1 VKYINRVLES
11 EILKYLD
18 DKEIIAIIG
27 PRQSGKTTLVKHI
40 ISNIKNKKVK
50 QISFDNIFDLELF
63 ENDIDGF
70 IDLNV
75 RNYDILFIDEIQYSK
90 QSGKRLKYIY
100 DNNDIKIFISGSSS
114 IDISVESLKYL
125 VGRIFVF
132 TLYPFNFYEFLLAKD
147 ENLAEILKN
156 GKIGD
161 SLHTKLLKYL
171 DEFIKFGGFP
181 RVVLEN
187 SIEKKKTILQ
197 NIFQTYIMKEIK
209 EIFSIKN
216 DFKIFNLMKILSFQ
230 EGNLISYE
238 ELATHTEINR
248 NVLKEY
254 LNILEKAFI
263 IKLVHSFYTNKR
275 LEIIKSPKLYFLDSG
290 LRNIVNDFTLSGSIY
305 ENFVFTEMLKK
316 GIELKYWRTKSK
328 AEIDFVYEKRNELI
342 PIEVKTKLTKP
353 KITKSFYSF
362 IKKYK
367 PKLGYILSRDFEK
380 LENVNN
386 CKVIFSTFVKFLQ
399 NNGL

>member
-1 VKYINRVLES
+1 MEYVNRILESKILNYIN
-11 EILKYLD
+11 
-18 DKEIIAIIG
+18 DKEIIAVIG
-27 PRQSGKTTLVKHI
+27 PRQSGKTTLIKHI
-40 ISNIKNKKVK
+40 LSNIKNKKIK
-50 QISFDNIFDLELF
+50 QISFDNIFELELF
-63 ENDIDGF
+63 ENDIEGF

-75 RNYDILFIDEIQYSK
+75 KNNDILFIDEIQYSK
-90 QSGKRLKYIY
+90 QSGKKLKYIY

-147 ENLAEILKN
+147 ENLAEIFKK
-156 GKIGD
+156 GKFGEI
-161 SLHTKLLKYL
+161 LHKKLLKYQ

-181 RVVLEN
+181 RVILEN
-187 SIEKKKTILQ
+187 NIEKKKTILQ

-209 EIFSIKN
+209 EIFSVRN

-263 IKLVHSFYTNKR
+263 IKLLHPFYTNKR
-275 LEIIKSPKLYFLDSG
+275 LEIIKSPKLYFIDSG
-290 LRNIVNDFTLSGSIY
+290 LRNIINGFNATGSIY
-305 ENFVFTEMLKK
+305 ESLIFTELLKK

-328 AEIDFVYEKRNELI
+328 AEVDFVYEKKDELI
-342 PIEVKTKLTKP
+342 PIEVKSKLTKP

-362 IKKYK
+362 VKKYS
-367 PKLGYILSRDFEK
+367 PKVGYILSRDFEK
-380 LENVNN
+380 LHNVDTCNI
-386 CKVIFSTFVKFLQ
+386 IFSTFVKFF
-399 NNGL
+399 NEIE